1 MSMNYGKIYLIYKI
15 KINFN
20 YIQRTQVNNL

>member
-1 MSMNYGKIYLIYKI
+1 MSMKYGKIYLTYKI
-15 KINFN
+15 NTNFN